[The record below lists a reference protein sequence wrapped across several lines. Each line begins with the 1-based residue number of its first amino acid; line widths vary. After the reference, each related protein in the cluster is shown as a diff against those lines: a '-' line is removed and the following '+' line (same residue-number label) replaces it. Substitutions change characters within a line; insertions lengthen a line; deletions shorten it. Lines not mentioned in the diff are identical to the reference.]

1 MEERA
6 PSAGGVCRV
15 FGVRRIALFD
25 EACRPAHFAVWQHNG
40 EKTVQQEK
48 ADDISPKEV
57 YTESLK
63 NDT

>member
-1 MEERA
+1 
-6 PSAGGVCRV
+6 
-15 FGVRRIALFD
+15 VRRIALFD